1 MCGRFANQ
9 QESVAAWDEYFDVP
23 MPISVREE
31 IVLGY
36 NIAPTQ
42 MIPVLTA
49 DGSNGNN
56 GRKWLAARWGMIGP
70 WVKDAS
76 DISSKFATFNAR
88 SETVSEK
95 ATFRGA
101 WSAGRRC
108 VVPAIGYYEW
118 QKTENGKQPYFVKNC
133 DASAPL
139 FFGGLYEP
147 ARDDIPAS
155 CTIITVPAS
164 DTMTQLHHRMPL
176 VFGTEIVV
184 DSWLDTESF
193 DGHLNTLSWHAVD
206 KAVNNTRNQGISL
219 IT

>member
-9 QESVAAWDEYFDVP
+9 QESVTAWDEYFDVP

-31 IVLGY
+31 VVLGY

-49 DGSNGNN
+49 DSSNGNG
-56 GRKWLAARWGMIGP
+56 GRNWLAARWGMIGP

-95 ATFRGA
+95 ATFRSA
-101 WSAGRRC
+101 WSDGRRC
-108 VVPAIGYYEW
+108 VIPAIGYFEW
-118 QKTENGKQPYFVKNC
+118 QKTQSGKQPYFAGLA
-133 DASAPL
+133 DESPL

-147 ARDDIPAS
+147 ARESVCAS
-155 CTIITVPAS
+155 CTIITMQAS
-164 DTMTQLHHRMPL
+164 EMMAPLHHRMPL
-176 VFGTEIVV
+176 MFNEPEV
-184 DSWLDTESF
+184 WLEGNSF
-193 DGHLNTLSWHAVD
+193 EGHLDDLSWHAVG
-206 KAVNNTRNQGISL
+206 KTVNNTENQGIEL
-219 IT
+219 IQCEK